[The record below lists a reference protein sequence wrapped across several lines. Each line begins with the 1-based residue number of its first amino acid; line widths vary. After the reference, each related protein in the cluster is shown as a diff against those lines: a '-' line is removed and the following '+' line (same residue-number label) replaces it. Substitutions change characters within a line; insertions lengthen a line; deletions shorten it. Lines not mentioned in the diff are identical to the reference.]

1 MTTTTTTDSKDGRRL
16 PTGVEGLSD
25 LEIEARAERISL
37 RNREWAERRAR
48 RVDREDDIRGAGFNL
63 PPEGWD

>member
-1 MTTTTTTDSKDGRRL
+1 MRAIADSKDAGRRL
-16 PTGVEGLSD
+16 PPGVEGLSD
-25 LEIEARAERISL
+25 RELEERAERISL